1 MGQVMGTSVGTQVF
15 TKYGWRP
22 SAALSLAWTGF
33 MLFMMLIRGPHV
45 RRYTWFGYEGGIEV
59 RKSKLTERERARE
72 TDAEAAV
79 AANEVGSA
87 DVEETQPV
95 LMGPQRRVET
105 AEGKGEGDKSA
116 VDEERYVV
124 SAKSS

>member
-33 MLFMMLIRGPHV
+33 MFFMLLIRGPHV

-59 RKSKLTERERARE
+59 RKSKLAARERARE
-72 TDAEAAV
+72 ADAEAAV
-79 AANEVGSA
+79 AANEAGSA
-87 DVEETQPV
+87 DVEDTQTVPAE
-95 LMGPQRRVET
+95 PQRDVGSAKE
-105 AEGKGEGDKSA
+105 KGEKEGASN
-116 VDEERYVV
+116 EECHPDL
-124 SAKSS
+124 AKAS

>member
-45 RRYTWFGYEGGIEV
+45 RRYTWFGYEGGIEA
-59 RKSKLTERERARE
+59 RKSKLAERERARE
-72 TDAEAAV
+72 ADAEAVV

-87 DVEETQPV
+87 DVEETQSV

-105 AEGKGEGDKSA
+105 AEGKGEGEKSA
-116 VDEERYVV
+116 VDEERYAV

>member
-45 RRYTWFGYEGGIEV
+45 SRYTWFGYEGGIEV
-59 RKSKLTERERARE
+59 RKSKLAERERARE
-72 TDAEAAV
+72 EDAEAAV
-79 AANEVGSA
+79 AANEAGSA
-87 DVEETQPV
+87 DVEETWPAHKEPR
-95 LMGPQRRVET
+95 GDVEAVQDKGEKDRTENEERPANT
-105 AEGKGEGDKSA
+105 AELS
-116 VDEERYVV
+116 
-124 SAKSS
+124 

>member
-45 RRYTWFGYEGGIEV
+45 SRYTWFGYEGGIEV
-59 RKSKLTERERARE
+59 RKSKLAERERARE
-72 TDAEAAV
+72 EDAEAAV
-79 AANEVGSA
+79 AANEAGSA
-87 DVEETQPV
+87 DVEETRSAHKEPR
-95 LMGPQRRVET
+95 GDVEAVQDKGEKDRTENEERPANT
-105 AEGKGEGDKSA
+105 AELS
-116 VDEERYVV
+116 
-124 SAKSS
+124 